1 MHQIVKDIEL
11 KKLNEVPV
19 AGELRV
25 KNLKLR
31 SNIFNKPINN

>member
-1 MHQIVKDIEL
+1 MHQIVKGIEL
-11 KKLNEVPV
+11 TKRSKVSV
-19 AGELRV
+19 VGELRV